1 MDLSCLGAGMMGK
14 KKVSPA
20 KQQQQ
25 PVDQNQQQKIQYC
38 SKSKDADAAEVG
50 EEEKKIGGGSDG
62 DHHAGVEKVER
73 RKKKSGSSSSSAPI
87 LMYQFPFHS
96 RPGLL

>member
-1 MDLSCLGAGMMGK
+1 MVMGLSCLGAGK

-20 KQQQQ
+20 KQAAADQNKQQQ
-25 PVDQNQQQKIQYC
+25 PHC
-38 SKSKDADAAEVG
+38 SKEASDAVVG
-50 EEEKKIGGGSDG
+50 EEEKIRGSEDG
-62 DHHAGVEKVER
+62 DHVEEVEG
-73 RKKKSGSSSSSAPI
+73 RKKKSGSSSAPI

>member
-1 MDLSCLGAGMMGK
+1 MAMGLSCLGAGMMGK

-20 KQQQQ
+20 KQAAADQNKEQQQ
-25 PVDQNQQQKIQYC
+25 NQYC
-38 SKSKDADAAEVG
+38 SKDASDAAVG
-50 EEEKKIGGGSDG
+50 EEEKKIRGSADG
-62 DHHAGVEKVER
+62 DHVEKVEG
-73 RKKKSGSSSSSAPI
+73 RKKKSGSSSAPI